1 MFKEKVDLVRHLIAI
16 QIVEQ
21 QRELIAANSRYN
33 IRCPDM
39 PFQYFGQP
47 DQQCVSD
54 GMAMFVID
62 RLQIVDIDKQNR
74 TIVAISLASCDAVLK
89 AFNKKAT
96 V

>member
-1 MFKEKVDLVRHLIAI
+1 
-16 QIVEQ
+16 
-21 QRELIAANSRYN
+21 
-33 IRCPDM
+33 
-39 PFQYFGQP
+39 
-47 DQQCVSD
+47 
-54 GMAMFVID
+54 MAMFVID